1 MHPKKSSWERASE
14 VDYVMAGTFK
24 LKEAKIREMNKVKH
38 PIKLYLLIWLQ
49 SFPLTTI
56 CPSLNIVCNVNPT
69 HTCFHLHIDGF
80 TTDLI
85 KKGRHF
91 GHKDPPEDPKSAFS
105 TFSRTALEATVSTF
119 YQ

>member
-1 MHPKKSSWERASE
+1 MVTKFPINHNLSFSKNCLQWKS
-14 VDYVMAGTFK
+14 D
-24 LKEAKIREMNKVKH
+24 
-38 PIKLYLLIWLQ
+38 
-49 SFPLTTI
+49 PL
-56 CPSLNIVCNVNPT
+56 
-69 HTCFHLHIDGF
+69 CFHLHIDGF
-80 TTDLI
+80 TTDLM